1 MKIFYKYLLLGI
13 AVCTAALTSC
23 SNDEE
28 GTAPVIDMETM
39 NFTATPGEGQITLSW
54 QVPENPG
61 YLYLQLEYYD
71 PREKKINKKNFSI
84 FTQEYVV
91 ENTRARYGAAY
102 NFKFTPYSD
111 TGAAGTPV
119 ELKGIT
125 SGAAPIVNA
134 VVEEKLEL
142 GTANFKALDDNGV
155 KVIDMICDGITD
167 QQENLY
173 HTATTDV
180 PHYVDINLGEELSR
194 FKIKTYNSNK
204 HDGANVGNPTNVKI
218 FRLSSL
224 EDTSVDVGTDDAL
237 ICSVGLP
244 NVGKSVTNEFIYP
257 AEDSDELETPVQYIR
272 FYATSETTY
281 WNLAELEI
289 YKVDYIISNPEV
301 DEVEEYDK

>member
-1 MKIFYKYLLLGI
+1 MKKFTKYLLIGI
-13 AVCTAALTSC
+13 AVCTVVLTSC
-23 SNDEE
+23 SGDEE

-71 PREKKINKKNFSI
+71 PREKKMNKKNFSI

-111 TGAAGTPV
+111 TGTAGTPV

-142 GTANFKALDDNGV
+142 GTTSFKALDDNGV
-155 KVIDMICDGITD
+155 KKIDMICDGITD

-173 HTATTDV
+173 HTATSNV
-180 PHYVDINLGEELSR
+180 PHYVDIDLGAELSR
-194 FKIKTYNSNK
+194 FKIKAYNSNK
-204 HDGANVGNPTNVKI
+204 HDGVNAGNPKNVKV

-224 EDTSVDVGTDDAL
+224 GDTSVNVSTDDAL
-237 ICSVGLP
+237 IRSVELP
-244 NVGKSVTNEFIYP
+244 NAGKSVTNEFICP
-257 AEDSDELETPVQYIR
+257 DENSGELEMPVQYIR
-272 FYATSETTY
+272 FYATSGTTY

-289 YKVDYIISNPEV
+289 YKVDYITSNPEI